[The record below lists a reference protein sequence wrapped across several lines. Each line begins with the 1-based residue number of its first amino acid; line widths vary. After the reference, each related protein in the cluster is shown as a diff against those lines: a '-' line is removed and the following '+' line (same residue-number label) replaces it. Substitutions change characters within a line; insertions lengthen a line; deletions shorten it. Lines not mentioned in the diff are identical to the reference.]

1 MKGRKI
7 SQAEK
12 DYLLSLTVEDFI
24 GEQYRNTLNYSLI
37 TDLFGTKT
45 TVDDK
50 GKVKIEKPKF
60 DPTDEFVLEPK
71 EYPNVKEK
79 LRTTVGQYVYNMVL
93 FRKKLY
99 TVVGYVNK
107 TLNAKGISKVDEQI
121 SSALMSD
128 EITVEDFIEYV
139 DNFQRLSIGAHHII
153 ASSFTMRGLKP
164 VPEIVKRKQQLFKQ
178 HAKEIEEGNV
188 IVAANIERTLVAE
201 AEKILHD
208 EPSLALYRSGARGSM
223 GNNYKSISIM
233 KGAIQDPATGKY
245 DIITNSYLEGIHK
258 KDIPAAGNNVV
269 GGTYPKSVGTA
280 VGGYKFKEMSAALQ
294 AIVCDEP
301 GTDCGSKGYIEVIIT
316 PSNKQEYLYRYIIE
330 GNKLV
335 LLDNTNIDKY
345 INKPVKMRDAMYCIG
360 DKLCATCAGE
370 QFNKLNIKSIGL
382 ASSKVGSAMVNI
394 GMKSFHDS
402 SVKLYDI
409 DLNDITL
416 D

>member
-12 DYLLSLTVEDFI
+12 DYLMSLTVDDFI
-24 GEQYRNTLNYSLI
+24 GKQYQNTLNYSLI
-37 TDLFGTKT
+37 ADLFGTKT

-60 DPTDEFVLEPK
+60 DPTDEFILEPK
-71 EYPNVKEK
+71 EYPDVKEK
-79 LRTTVGQYVYNMVL
+79 LRTTVGQYVYNMIL

-99 TVVGYVNK
+99 TIVGYVNR
-107 TLNAKGISKVDEQI
+107 TLNSKGIAKVEEKI

-128 EITVEDFIEYV
+128 KITIDEFVDYV

-164 VPEIVKRKQQLFKQ
+164 VPEITKRKEQLFKQ
-178 HAKEIEEGNV
+178 HAKEVEEGNV
-188 IVAANIERTLVAE
+188 IVVANIEKTLVDE

-208 EPSLALYRSGARGSM
+208 EPALALYRSGARGSM
-223 GNNYKSISIM
+223 ENNYKCMSIM
-233 KGAIQDPATGKY
+233 KGAVQDPATGKY
-245 DIITNSYLEGIHK
+245 DIITNSFIQGIGK
-258 KDIPAAGNNVV
+258 KDISAAGNNVV
-269 GGTYPKSVGTA
+269 VGTYPKSVGTA
-280 VGGYKFKEMSAALQ
+280 VGGYKFKEMSSALQ

-301 GTDCGSKGYIEVIIT
+301 GTDCGSKGYIEVTMT
-316 PSNKQEYLYRYIIE
+316 PSNKHEYLYRYIIE
-330 GNKLV
+330 GKKLV
-335 LLDNTNIDKY
+335 LLDDTNIDKY
-345 INKPVKMRDAMYCIG
+345 INKPVKMRDPMYCIG

-382 ASSKVGSAMVNI
+382 ASSKIGSIMVKF
-394 GMKSFHDS
+394 GMKTFHDN

-409 DLNDITL
+409 DINDITL